1 MDSIGIEDEKE
12 ELLNEEPLE
21 EPGDGEAPEVEEASE
36 VPSGSSAAE
45 GSGEEATAEG
55 SNDDALEHAVE
66 EAALNFEKYLRAK
79 ADLENFK
86 KRAEKERAD
95 LQSYAN
101 EKLLLEILPVA
112 DNLARAL
119 EHAGDDNDEKNAASL
134 TEGVTMT
141 VGQLWKVLEKFG
153 LTEVKS
159 VGEKF
164 NPEFHHAISHDN
176 TTDAAPGTVVSEF
189 QKGFILK
196 GRLIRPAMVS
206 VAEEG
211 DGTDEQ
217 KGEE

>member
-1 MDSIGIEDEKE
+1 MGSIDIEDDIEDENE
-12 ELLNEEPLE
+12 ELLEDAGVVETAEESE
-21 EPGDGEAPEVEEASE
+21 ESAEA
-36 VPSGSSAAE
+36 
-45 GSGEEATAEG
+45 GEESVDLGVDEAG
-55 SNDDALEHAVE
+55 SDDELEKAVQ

-101 EKLLLEILPVA
+101 EKLMLEVLPVA
-112 DNLARAL
+112 DNLTRAL
-119 EHAGDDNDEKNAASL
+119 AHAGDDSEKNIASL

-141 VGQLWKVLEKFG
+141 VGQLFKVLEKFG
-153 LTEVKS
+153 LTEVKA

-189 QKGFILK
+189 QKGFTLK

-206 VAEEG
+206 VAEEQ
-211 DGTDEQ
+211 E
-217 KGEE
+217 GEE